1 MRRDPV
7 ARVYAQAL
15 LDVGR
20 DRKRMDAFGA
30 ELEQIAADVAADPK
44 LRTFFESP
52 AVDAQS
58 KKRVL
63 AVLRG
68 RLDDAVVNFLCL
80 LVDKNRIGALDA
92 IAAAYRDLA
101 DAAAGRVRVRALTAA
116 ALPED
121 LRERLVATVTT
132 TLKRECVLETAVQ
145 EDLLGGLVL

>member
-20 DRKRMDAFGA
+20 DRNRMESLGA
-30 ELEQIAADVAADPK
+30 QLGQVPAEVQAEPK

-52 AVDAQS
+52 AVDAQA
-58 KKRVL
+58 KKRAL
-63 AVLRG
+63 GALRG

-80 LVDKNRIGALDA
+80 LVDKNRVGALDS

-101 DAAAGRVRVRALTAA
+101 DAAAG
-116 ALPED
+116 
-121 LRERLVATVTT
+121 
-132 TLKRECVLETAVQ
+132 
-145 EDLLGGLVL
+145 